1 MTWTGD
7 PVWLADVL
15 RAEGIKV
22 VEYPGWKDRGHGD
35 MGTIWGVF
43 AHHTGNNPP
52 GNNPGYIANHP
63 SLGLCSQIHL
73 SRDGVATVVGVGV
86 AWHAGSG
93 SYPGLPTNGANE
105 RTIGIEA
112 ENNGTEGWS
121 PAQYDAYV
129 RCCAAILRKV
139 GQPASH
145 AIGHKEWAGAAQ
157 GKWDPGGM
165 DMNKFRADIQAR
177 IDNKQEAPVGSSEV
191 KQVQDFVAG
200 FCGPIGSDVKDVRQ
214 QLTGGRD
221 AGEYPGWAQLG
232 GRTLVDALAAIGA
245 KLGIDGFK
253 DPKAGK

>member
-1 MTWTGD
+1 MAWTGD

-35 MGTIWGVF
+35 MGTIWGVV

-200 FCGPIGSDVKDVRQ
+200 FCGPIGSDAKDIRQ

-221 AGEYPGWAQLG
+221 AGQYPGWPQLG
-232 GRTLVDALAAIGA
+232 GRTMVDALAAIGA

>member
-35 MGTIWGVF
+35 METIWGVV

-121 PAQYDAYV
+121 PAQYEAYV